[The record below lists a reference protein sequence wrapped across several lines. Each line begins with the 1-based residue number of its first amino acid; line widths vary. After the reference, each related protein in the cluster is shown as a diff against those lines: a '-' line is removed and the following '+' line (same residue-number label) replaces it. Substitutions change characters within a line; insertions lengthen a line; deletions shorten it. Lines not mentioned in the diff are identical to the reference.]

1 MTAAVPPQA
10 RLSVLLADDHP
21 LVLAGMQALVRADP
35 GLELVGEAED
45 GPGALRQ
52 ALALAPD
59 VVVLDLGM
67 PGLSGLEVA
76 RRLLQAR
83 PQSRVLV
90 LSAHEDP
97 AFLRRALEIGVAGYV
112 LKRSATAELL
122 RGIRT
127 VAAGGTHIDPALAMS
142 VGTGPGAGW
151 LPHGLAHGAGA
162 HDPDAHGAA
171 PPDAERHCAELS
183 AREIEVLRLTAAGNS
198 NKTIAARLAIGV
210 KTVETYKARA
220 MAKLGF
226 HSRVELV
233 RFALAKGWLGH
244 G

>member
-1 MTAAVPPQA
+1 MYTLELPPPLPPA
-10 RLSVLLADDHP
+10 PPRLSVLLADDHP
-21 LVLAGMQALVRADP
+21 LVLAGMQALVSADP
-35 GLELVGEAED
+35 GLELVGEAAD
-45 GPGALRQ
+45 GEAALRQ
-52 ALALAPD
+52 ALALAPAI
-59 VVVLDLGM
+59 VVLDLAM

-76 RRLLQAR
+76 RRLLQSR
-83 PQSRVLV
+83 PRSRVLV

-112 LKRSATAELL
+112 LKRSATTELL
-122 RGIRT
+122 RAIRS
-127 VAAGGTHIDPALAMS
+127 VAAGGIHIDPALA
-142 VGTGPGAGW
+142 VPAGPGQGV
-151 LPHGLAHGAGA
+151 GAGA
-162 HDPDAHGAA
+162 LGADML
-171 PPDAERHCAELS
+171 DAERPGAELLGAELS
-183 AREIEVLRLTAAGNS
+183 AREMEVLRLTAAGNS
-198 NKTIAARLAIGV
+198 NKAIAARLCIGV